1 MFLPFRS
8 DHHPDVAST
17 KRGGLIV
24 RDILP
29 VAIVIGAL
37 TFCPACSSWSK
48 SPPDTWTASYFK
60 NPDRVWAGI
69 LETLIDLG
77 YDVAESNRQDGRIRT
92 EPHVGE
98 ESPGVVLTIDQVM
111 RTGDQVN
118 VYVKSSFGDAGEDAN
133 PDVLKGAGDQF
144 VAALDKKLQG

>member
-1 MFLPFRS
+1 MSFPFRS
-8 DHHPDVAST
+8 EHYPDVAST

-29 VAIVIGAL
+29 LAIVICAL

-118 VYVKSSFGDAGEDAN
+118 VYIKPSLGDTKEDVDPN
-133 PDVLKGAGDQF
+133 LLKGAGDRF
-144 VAALDKKLQG
+144 LAALNKRLQG